1 MQNKNL
7 KGRQKN
13 IRLRKL
19 LVGKKQ
25 KSQKNALAE
34 NLSQKFL
41 ILFIEFFFSVAF
53 IGGGSYLLFQADS
66 DLLKV
71 SRKMIEAREEDI
83 ETNAL
88 SDVMLLLRTSWYFK
102 DEPNKEKNWQVL
114 YNTLRE
120 KKGLPR
126 LDPILVEDSINWCH
140 EAISNLTSERGSIGG
155 FVFKNEIYK
164 AFIAD
169 VQKEYDNNIQLVKEL
184 KEAFINWQDENSSAR
199 AFRLKSIY
207 KIGALDRVE
216 TGGSIISK
224 LSQMLSINKIKI
236 AKSEQLI
243 RETNNEIEIIARKK
257 TFSILG
263 IIIGF
268 VLLIIFASYFLYT
281 FREPLSK

>member
-1 MQNKNL
+1 M
-7 KGRQKN
+7 
-13 IRLRKL
+13 
-19 LVGKKQ
+19 GKKQ

-41 ILFIEFFFSVAF
+41 ILLIEFFFSVAF

-71 SRKMIEAREEDI
+71 SRKMIEAREKDV

-88 SDVMLLLRTSWYFK
+88 LDVMLLLRSSWYFK
-102 DEPNKEKNWQVL
+102 DEPTKEKNWQVL

-140 EAISNLTSERGSIGG
+140 EAISNLTKEKGSIGG
-155 FVFKNEIYK
+155 FVFNNEVYR

-169 VQKEYDNNIQLVKEL
+169 VQKEYDNNIRLVREL
-184 KEAFINWQDENSSAR
+184 KEAFINWQDENSNAR
-199 AFRLKSIY
+199 VFRLRSIY

-216 TGGSIISK
+216 AEGSIISK

-236 AKSEQLI
+236 AESEQLI
-243 RETNNEIEIIARKK
+243 KETNNEIEIIARKK

-281 FREPLSK
+281 LKEPLSR